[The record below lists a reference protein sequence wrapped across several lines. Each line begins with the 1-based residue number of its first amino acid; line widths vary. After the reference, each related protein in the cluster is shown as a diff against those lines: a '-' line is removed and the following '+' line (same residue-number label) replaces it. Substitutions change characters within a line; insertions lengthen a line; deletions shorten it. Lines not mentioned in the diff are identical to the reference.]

1 MSGSDI
7 VREFPAQVSA
17 VPMCG
22 EMVEEAWS
30 VEPVGE
36 QPALTAAPT
45 RLAITSGRPAGTAP
59 GDPGHGLPVGAADAL
74 DAETVRRV
82 WAAVDA
88 STSEATKAAY
98 RSDWGRFSAWAAA
111 GGHAVL
117 PASPMVVA
125 AYLTAAAEERKP
137 DGRPA
142 FGAES
147 LTRWASSINQVH
159 TAAGSPAPG
168 RSEVV
173 RRALAGVRRTRKT
186 PPKRRSPL
194 LLADIRNLL
203 DAMRPSMTV
212 WPPAMAAHRDAALLL
227 MGFAGAHR
235 RCELVGLHLS
245 DVTVHPADGLH
256 VRVRSSK
263 TDQEGQGTV
272 RALPYGRD
280 PLTCPPCALVR
291 WRRLLEAYDTDDRAG
306 AMAELRKRGL
316 STEHVCRGVVDS
328 KSATPDGASGGQ
340 ESPVAGGGGGERWL
354 FPTVHKTG
362 QPSSKAMTGDA
373 VAVMIQRR
381 ALGAGFTAAQVDLL
395 GGHSLRSGFV
405 TEAFRAGADAHS
417 IMRQTGH
424 RDPKMLEV
432 YAREFAPLVGNAVL
446 KLDL

>member
-1 MSGSDI
+1 MWSVGL
-7 VREFPAQVSA
+7 E
-17 VPMCG
+17 G
-22 EMVEEAWS
+22 EMAV
-30 VEPVGE
+30 VGE
-36 QPALTAAPT
+36 PAALAGTSASPVAPV
-45 RLAITSGRPAGTAP
+45 SEPSVTAP
-59 GDPGHGLPVGAADAL
+59 GDLGHSASIEALAVPVEAFGLPREVL
-74 DAETVRRV
+74 DRV

-88 STSEATKAAY
+88 STSAATKAAY
-98 RSDWGRFSAWAAA
+98 RSDWARFQRWATAA
-111 GGHAVL
+111 GYAAL

-125 AYLTAAAEERKP
+125 AYLTAAAEKRRT
-137 DGRPA
+137 DGRPQYGSA
-142 FGAES
+142 S
-147 LTRWASSINQVH
+147 LTRWTSSINQIH
-159 TAAGSPAPG
+159 TAAGLPAPG

-173 RRALAGVRRTRKT
+173 RRALSGVRRTRKA

-194 LLADIRNLL
+194 LLADVRTLL
-203 DAMRPSMTV
+203 AAMRPSMGV
-212 WPPAMAAHRDAALLL
+212 WPAAMAAHRDAAILL

-235 RCELVGLHLS
+235 RSELTALRIS

-263 TDQEGQGTV
+263 TDQEGQGVV

-280 PLTCPPCALVR
+280 PQTCPPCALVR
-291 WRRLLEAYDTDDRAG
+291 WRRLLLAYVVDDGGRRA
-306 AMAELRKRGL
+306 AMAQMYKRGL
-316 STEHVCRGVVDS
+316 STEHVCRGVDDTTAETTANDS
-328 KSATPDGASGGQ
+328 AAQ
-340 ESPVAGGGGGERWL
+340 ESAAGDGGGGERWL

-362 QPSSKAMTGDA
+362 RPGKVMAGDA
-373 VAVMIQRR
+373 VAMMIQRR
-381 ALGAGFTAAQVDLL
+381 AAAAGFTVAQVDLL

>member
-1 MSGSDI
+1 
-7 VREFPAQVSA
+7 V
-17 VPMCG
+17 
-22 EMVEEAWS
+22 
-30 VEPVGE
+30 
-36 QPALTAAPT
+36 
-45 RLAITSGRPAGTAP
+45 
-59 GDPGHGLPVGAADAL
+59 LPAADAISTLLVRSGIADSL
-74 DAETVRRV
+74 DTGSVIAPELGVVELSAESLSRV

-88 STSEATKAAY
+88 STSTNTKAAY
-98 RSDWGRFSAWAAA
+98 RSDWGRFERWAHVAGQSA
-111 GGHAVL
+111 L
-117 PASPMVVA
+117 PASAMAVA

-137 DGRPA
+137 DGQLRFSSA
-142 FGAES
+142 S
-147 LTRWASSINQVH
+147 LSRWASSINQVH
-159 TAAGSPAPG
+159 TAGGFAAPG

-173 RRALAGVRRTRKT
+173 RRALSGVRRTRKA

-194 LLADIRNLL
+194 LLADVRLL
-203 DAMRPSMTV
+203 LEAMRPSMGV
-212 WPPAMAAHRDAALLL
+212 WPAAMAAHRDAALLL

-235 RCELVGLHLS
+235 RSELVGLHIS

-263 TDQEGQGTV
+263 TDQEGAGTV

-280 PLTCPPCALVR
+280 PQTCPPCALVR
-291 WRRLLEAYDTDDRAG
+291 WRRLLLAYVVDDGGRRA
-306 AMAELRKRGL
+306 ALAQMHKRGL
-316 STEHVCRGVVDS
+316 STEHVCRGVDDTTADTTAEDS
-328 KSATPDGASGGQ
+328 ASQ
-340 ESPVAGGGGGERWL
+340 ESAAGDGGGGERWL

-362 QPSSKAMTGDA
+362 QPGRVMTGDA
-373 VAVMIQRR
+373 VAMMIQRR
-381 ALGAGFTAAQVDLL
+381 AAAAGYTPAQVDLL

>member
-1 MSGSDI
+1 M
-7 VREFPAQVSA
+7 
-17 VPMCG
+17 
-22 EMVEEAWS
+22 
-30 VEPVGE
+30 EPVAE
-36 QPALTAAPT
+36 RPALTAMPT

-59 GDPGHGLPVGAADAL
+59 GDPGQGMPVGAPDGL
-74 DAETVRRV
+74 DVEAVGRV

-88 STSEATKAAY
+88 STSAATKAAY
-98 RSDWGRFSAWAAA
+98 RSDWARFERWAAL

-117 PASPMVVA
+117 PASPLVVA
-125 AYLTAAAEERKP
+125 AYLTGAAEERKA
-137 DGRPA
+137 DGRPR
-142 FGAES
+142 FGAAS
-147 LTRWASSINQVH
+147 LSRWASSINQVH
-159 TAAGSPAPG
+159 TAAGFPAPG

-173 RRALAGVRRTRKT
+173 RRALSGVRRMRKA

-194 LLADIRNLL
+194 LLADVRSLL
-203 DAMRPSMTV
+203 EAMRPSMGL
-212 WPPAMAAHRDAALLL
+212 WPAAMAAHRDAALLL

-235 RCELVGLHLS
+235 RSELVGLHLS

-280 PLTCPPCALVR
+280 PQTCPPCALVR
-291 WRRLLEAYDTDDRAG
+291 WRRLLLAYVDDDGGRQA
-306 AMAELRKRGL
+306 ALAQLHQRGL
-316 STEHVCRGVVDS
+316 STEHVCRGVDDTVD
-328 KSATPDGASGGQ
+328 KATDTSAEGQ
-340 ESPVAGGGGGERWL
+340 ESSGADGGGGQRWL

-362 QPSSKAMTGDA
+362 QPSGKAMTGDA
-373 VAVMIQRR
+373 VAMMIQRR
-381 ALGAGFTAAQVDLL
+381 AAAAGFTPAQVDLL

>member
-1 MSGSDI
+1 M
-7 VREFPAQVSA
+7 
-17 VPMCG
+17 
-22 EMVEEAWS
+22 EA
-30 VEPVGE
+30 VGE
-36 QPALTAAPT
+36 RLALTAAPT
-45 RLAITSGRPAGTAP
+45 PLAITPAQPAVAAP
-59 GDPGHGLPVGAADAL
+59 GDPGHGLDVEAL
-74 DAETVRRV
+74 DRV

-88 STSEATKAAY
+88 STSSATKAAY
-98 RSDWGRFSAWAAA
+98 RSDWARFQRWAAA
-111 GGHAVL
+111 GGHQVL
-117 PASPMVVA
+117 PASPLLVA
-125 AYLTAAAEERKP
+125 AYLTEAAEERKP

-142 FGAES
+142 YGAAS
-147 LTRWASSINQVH
+147 LTRWSSSINQVH
-159 TAAGSPAPG
+159 TAAGFPAPG

-173 RRALAGVRRTRKT
+173 RRALSGVRRTRKT

-194 LLADIRNLL
+194 LLADVRTLL
-203 DAMRPSMTV
+203 EAMRPSMGV
-212 WPPAMAAHRDAALLL
+212 WPAAMAAHRDTAVLL

-235 RCELVGLHLS
+235 RSELVGLRIS

-263 TDQEGQGTV
+263 TDQEGQGVV

-280 PLTCPPCALVR
+280 PQTCPPCALVR
-291 WRRLLEAYDTDDRAG
+291 WRRLLLAYVVDDGGRPA
-306 AMAELRKRGL
+306 ALKQLHQRGL
-316 STEHVCRGVVDS
+316 STEHVCRGVDDTKTATVVDADGDE
-328 KSATPDGASGGQ
+328 SAG
-340 ESPVAGGGGGERWL
+340 VGGGGGERWL

-362 QPSSKAMTGDA
+362 RPSKVMTGDA

-381 ALGAGFTAAQVDLL
+381 AAAAGFTPAQVDLL